1 MLIYKVRLVHKYVCL
16 PDSSESA
23 GGEESDYY
31 GWNSAEEDDDD
42 LSDSSSSS
50 EENKSEDI
58 EKDTIVWDIPED
70 YAPSGVESDDDS

>member
-1 MLIYKVRLVHKYVCL
+1 MLIYKVRLVLKYVCL

-31 GWNSAEEDDDD
+31 GWDSAEEDDDD

-50 EENKSEDI
+50 EENKSENI
-58 EKDTIVWDIPED
+58 EKDTIVWDIPKD
-70 YAPSGVESDDDS
+70 YAPSGVESDNDS